1 MLCST
6 PKNDQY
12 LFFFE
17 GCEFHLTS
25 YESKQVKIILKLTL
39 SLTKVKSVKFILSL
53 FGGVIVL
60 INMSEVQY
68 HEYDYQ

>member
-25 YESKQVKIILKLTL
+25 YESKQVKIILNHTL
-39 SLTKVKSVKFILSL
+39 FVWGCYSSNKHVRGPVS
-53 FGGVIVL
+53 
-60 INMSEVQY
+60 
-68 HEYDYQ
+68 